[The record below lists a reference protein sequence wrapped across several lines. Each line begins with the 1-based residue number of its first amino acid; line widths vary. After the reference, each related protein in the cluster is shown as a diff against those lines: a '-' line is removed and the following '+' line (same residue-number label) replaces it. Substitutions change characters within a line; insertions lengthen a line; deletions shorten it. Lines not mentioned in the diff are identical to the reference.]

1 MNDQSD
7 SESEVLAVERLHL
20 SRLSNYST
28 ESTNQINAQPPEIQL
43 DPIDELDDS
52 LGASNLSRIADHVVD
67 GVLAK
72 LTHEGNPHNFKNRF
86 YHLFVVL

>member
-28 ESTNQINAQPPEIQL
+28 ESTNQISAQPPEILL

-72 LTHEGNPHNFKNRF
+72 LTHEGKLRIFQN
-86 YHLFVVL
+86 YLFN

>member
-28 ESTNQINAQPPEIQL
+28 ESTNQISAQPAEIL

-52 LGASNLSRIADHVVD
+52 HGASNLSRIADHVVD

-72 LTHEGNPHNFKNRF
+72 LTHEGTFHKFLI
-86 YHLFVVL
+86 LFSICFRL